1 MSRARN
7 LTRPEGG
14 PSRRH
19 RRLAP
24 SVPLAP
30 LLPLLIVVLVGA
42 AGCTP
47 TEPTGAEPND
57 EPTTAAPAEP
67 EPLATET
74 TIGLVEGKLSDKA
87 TTRLKSEV
95 GSVVDAWIDAA
106 YAGDYPRSDFSNA
119 YPGFSPGAAKQA
131 SRDSLM
137 SNAAIG
143 DRIDTVELTKRRVRV
158 DILAVKR
165 RAVGITAR
173 FVLAQN
179 VAGDVERSERIAG
192 NLYLTYQRGG
202 WEVFAYDAKRGT
214 R

>member
-14 PSRRH
+14 PSRRR

-24 SVPLAP
+24 SLPLVPLMT
-30 LLPLLIVVLVGA
+30 VVLVGA

-47 TEPTGAEPND
+47 TEPFGAESND
-57 EPTTAAPAEP
+57 EPNTAASGEP
-67 EPLATET
+67 EPFATET
-74 TIGLVEGKLSDKA
+74 TIGLVEGKLSTKT
-87 TTRLKSEV
+87 TTRLKSKV

-106 YAGDYPRSDFSNA
+106 YAGDYPRTDFSNA

-143 DRIDTVELTKRRVRV
+143 DRIDTVELTKGRVRV

-173 FVLAQN
+173 FVLAQD

-192 NLYLTYQRGG
+192 NLYLTYQRGA